1 MSYKVLFV
9 INAVVVFVLGLAM
22 VFVPV
27 TVLTQFGTETRVP
40 ELLLAR
46 FFGAALATV
55 GLLLWFA
62 KDAAEETVQKNLAL
76 ALLIGTVLGLIVTVM
91 GMTGSRA
98 VIRSNGWIALIL
110 EVVFALGYAFLLF
123 LRPRMKEEPLSQPA

>member
-9 INAVVVFVLGLAM
+9 INAAVVLVLGLAL
-22 VFVPV
+22 VFVPAN
-27 TVLTQFGTETRVP
+27 VLSQFGTETRVP

-46 FFGAALATV
+46 FFGAALTTV

-62 KDAAEETVQKNLAL
+62 KDAAEEAVQKNLAL

-91 GMTGSRA
+91 GMAGSRA
-98 VIRSNGWIALIL
+98 VLRTNGWIAVVI
-110 EVVFALGYAFLLF
+110 EVLFALGYAFLLF
-123 LRPRMKEEPLSQPA
+123 LKPRMKE